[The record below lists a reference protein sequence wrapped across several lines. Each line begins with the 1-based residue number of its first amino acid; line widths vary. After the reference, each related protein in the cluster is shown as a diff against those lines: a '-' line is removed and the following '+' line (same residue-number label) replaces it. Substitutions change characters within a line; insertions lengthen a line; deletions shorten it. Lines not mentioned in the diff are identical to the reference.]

1 MCNWRG
7 IYSVFWV
14 NFPSQLLLYPKH
26 YWLIIHSDKFQAL
39 STCNNYYY
47 TFVWWWLVLQ
57 FNTGESNLSLYRWLQ
72 MNQKKPFKQWFFLF
86 LENPFP
92 DQLVS
97 LSQQPFRS
105 LESFAPSRNVIPK
118 KSIEELK
125 DLCRICQMFT
135 SEKPLECK
143 THCAKILND
152 KTSATKLGKNGLC
165 ITRRNTLSISTYN
178 SCFIFFFFR
187 FRLYEKTNTG
197 RCSVCLLQ
205 EIPDISNIRHMQEKI
220 MF

>member
-1 MCNWRG
+1 M
-7 IYSVFWV
+7 
-14 NFPSQLLLYPKH
+14 
-26 YWLIIHSDKFQAL
+26 
-39 STCNNYYY
+39 
-47 TFVWWWLVLQ
+47 
-57 FNTGESNLSLYRWLQ
+57 
-72 MNQKKPFKQWFFLF
+72 FLF

-152 KTSATKLGKNGLC
+152 KTSATKSGKNGLC

-178 SCFIFFFFR
+178 SCFIFFFFFFR
-187 FRLYEKTNTG
+187 FRLYEKNNTG

>member
-1 MCNWRG
+1 
-7 IYSVFWV
+7 
-14 NFPSQLLLYPKH
+14 
-26 YWLIIHSDKFQAL
+26 
-39 STCNNYYY
+39 
-47 TFVWWWLVLQ
+47 
-57 FNTGESNLSLYRWLQ
+57 
-72 MNQKKPFKQWFFLF
+72 MNQKKTFKHCFFLF

-152 KTSATKLGKNGLC
+152 KTSATKILKGKTSATKSGKNGLC

-178 SCFIFFFFR
+178 SCFIFFFLFQVPTLR
-187 FRLYEKTNTG
+187 KNQHWEMLCVPFARNT
-197 RCSVCLLQ
+197 RYIEYQTYARKNYVLNKRMAL
-205 EIPDISNIRHMQEKI
+205 I
-220 MF
+220 

>member
-1 MCNWRG
+1 
-7 IYSVFWV
+7 
-14 NFPSQLLLYPKH
+14 
-26 YWLIIHSDKFQAL
+26 
-39 STCNNYYY
+39 
-47 TFVWWWLVLQ
+47 
-57 FNTGESNLSLYRWLQ
+57 
-72 MNQKKPFKQWFFLF
+72 MNQKNHSSSGFFLF

-152 KTSATKLGKNGLC
+152 KTSATKSGKNGLC

-178 SCFIFFFFR
+178 SCFIFFFSGSDSTKKPTLGDALCAFCKKYPIYR
-187 FRLYEKTNTG
+187 ISDICKKKL
-197 RCSVCLLQ
+197 CS
-205 EIPDISNIRHMQEKI
+205 K
-220 MF
+220 

>member
-1 MCNWRG
+1 
-7 IYSVFWV
+7 
-14 NFPSQLLLYPKH
+14 
-26 YWLIIHSDKFQAL
+26 
-39 STCNNYYY
+39 
-47 TFVWWWLVLQ
+47 
-57 FNTGESNLSLYRWLQ
+57 

-152 KTSATKLGKNGLC
+152 KTSATKSGKNGLC

-220 MF
+220 MFLINEWHSSAQIV

>member
-1 MCNWRG
+1 MS
-7 IYSVFWV
+7 ISVSICVQFIV
-14 NFPSQLLLYPKH
+14 VALLSRIILSQIQH
-26 YWLIIHSDKFQAL
+26 
-39 STCNNYYY
+39 
-47 TFVWWWLVLQ
+47 
-57 FNTGESNLSLYRWLQ
+57 
-72 MNQKKPFKQWFFLF
+72 
-86 LENPFP
+86 ENPFP

-152 KTSATKLGKNGLC
+152 KTSATKSGSDSTKKPTLGDALC
-165 ITRRNTLSISTYN
+165 AFCKKYPIYRISDI
-178 SCFIFFFFR
+178 CKKK
-187 FRLYEKTNTG
+187 L
-197 RCSVCLLQ
+197 CS
-205 EIPDISNIRHMQEKI
+205 K
-220 MF
+220 

>member
-1 MCNWRG
+1 MS
-7 IYSVFWV
+7 ISVSICVQFIV
-14 NFPSQLLLYPKH
+14 VALLSRIISSQIQH
-26 YWLIIHSDKFQAL
+26 
-39 STCNNYYY
+39 
-47 TFVWWWLVLQ
+47 
-57 FNTGESNLSLYRWLQ
+57 
-72 MNQKKPFKQWFFLF
+72 
-86 LENPFP
+86 ENPFP

-152 KTSATKLGKNGLC
+152 KTSATKSGSDSTKKPTLGDALC
-165 ITRRNTLSISTYN
+165 AFCKKYPIYRISDI
-178 SCFIFFFFR
+178 CKKK
-187 FRLYEKTNTG
+187 L
-197 RCSVCLLQ
+197 CS
-205 EIPDISNIRHMQEKI
+205 K
-220 MF
+220 

>member
-1 MCNWRG
+1 
-7 IYSVFWV
+7 
-14 NFPSQLLLYPKH
+14 
-26 YWLIIHSDKFQAL
+26 
-39 STCNNYYY
+39 
-47 TFVWWWLVLQ
+47 
-57 FNTGESNLSLYRWLQ
+57 
-72 MNQKKPFKQWFFLF
+72 MNQKKTFKQWFFLF

-152 KTSATKLGKNGLC
+152 KTSATKSGKNGLC

-197 RCSVCLLQ
+197 RCSLCLLQ